1 MSKLIVKSGGATREI
16 QLTKENFSI
25 GRTPENDLEVKDTLI
40 SRKHSSIM
48 RKGDRFVIYDL
59 GSSNG
64 TFVNR
69 QKIEMKLLDPGDV
82 IRIGD
87 TEITY
92 ADEKPKDPGRPV
104 KPIAPPGPTAKR
116 EGPAVPGAPPGS
128 RYIVQHVDDIAES
141 YSINVGSKIG
151 AGLSL
156 KDARKE
162 PQGERAAKESKMFF
176 ILFQVGRELSSAAT
190 LDKMLQRSIQL
201 IFEIINADRGV
212 MVVFDE
218 HKALIPRIAYQRQR
232 GFVPGEELP
241 ISSTILG
248 QVVSEKV
255 SVITPDAMQD
265 SRLMAGQ
272 SIVQYNIRS
281 ALCVPLWEESK
292 VYGAIYLD
300 NVAKSY
306 AFTRDDLDL
315 LTAIANLI
323 AIRIKQEDLH
333 EKLRKEEML
342 RANLSKYHSADV
354 VEMLLTRGEDVGL
367 EVQEREVTSLFI
379 DVVGSTKLAE
389 AIGPQ
394 DTAAR
399 LNEFFEMST
408 KAIFD
413 HKGSVNKFI
422 GDEVMAIYNAPLLQ
436 PDHALNAVRTA
447 VKMIQEVERHN
458 REHPERAFDVRIGIN
473 TGPAV
478 AGNVGTPTR
487 MEYTVLGDAVNVA
500 ARLTK
505 YRPEPHRI
513 FIGEATWAKVKGHF
527 EFRDQGDTALKG
539 REKAMR
545 VYEVITQPVRSVTS
559 G

>member
-16 QLTKENFSI
+16 ALVKETFSI
-25 GRTPENDLEVKDTLI
+25 GRTPENDLEVKDSLI
-40 SRKHSSIM
+40 SRKHSSIVK
-48 RKGDRFVIYDL
+48 KGDRYVIYDL

-69 QKIEMKLLDPGDV
+69 EKIEMKVLDPGDI

-92 ADEKPKDPGRPV
+92 RDEKPRESSKRP
-104 KPIAPPGPTAKR
+104 PPGPSAPTAKR
-116 EGPAVPGAPPGS
+116 EAPGVPPAGPPGS

-141 YSINVGSKIG
+141 YSINISNKIG
-151 AGLSL
+151 AGVSL

-162 PQGERAAKESKMFF
+162 PQGERAAHESKMFF
-176 ILFQVGRELSSAAT
+176 ILFQVGRELTSAPT
-190 LDKMLQRSIQL
+190 LDKMLQRSMQL

-212 MVVFDE
+212 MILLDD
-218 HKALIPRIAYQRQR
+218 HNALEPRIAYQRGK
-232 GFVPGEELP
+232 GFINGSELP
-241 ISSTILG
+241 FSNTIVG
-248 QVVSEKV
+248 QAVAEKV
-255 SVITPDAMQD
+255 SVITPDAQQD
-265 SRLMAGQ
+265 ARLMGGE
-272 SIVQYNIRS
+272 SIMQYNIRS
-281 ALCVPLWEESK
+281 ALCVPLWEESR

-342 RANLSKYHSADV
+342 RANLSKYHSPDV
-354 VEMLLTRGEDVGL
+354 VEMLLGRGEDVGL
-367 EVQEREVTSLFI
+367 TVQEREITTIFI

-394 DTAAR
+394 DTATR

-408 KAIFD
+408 KIVFD

-436 PDHALNAVRTA
+436 PDHALNAVKTA
-447 VKMIQEVERHN
+447 VKMLQEIERHN
-458 REHPERAFDVRIGIN
+458 REHPDRAFDVRIGIN

-527 EFRDQGDTALKG
+527 EMRDHGDTPLKG
-539 REKAMR
+539 REKSMR
-545 VYEVITQPVRSVTS
+545 IYEVMVSPVKVSS
-559 G
+559 

>member
-1 MSKLIVKSGGATREI
+1 VSKLIVKAGGATREI
-16 QLTKENFSI
+16 SLTKDSFSI
-25 GRTPENDLEVKDTLI
+25 GRTPENDLEVKDSLI
-40 SRKHSSIM
+40 SRKHSSIVK
-48 RKGDRFVIYDL
+48 KGDRYVIYDL

-69 QKIEMKLLDPGDV
+69 EKIEMKVLDTGDI

-92 ADEKPKDPGRPV
+92 RDEKPKESVLRG
-104 KPIAPPGPTAKR
+104 KPAAAGPTAKR
-116 EGPAVPGAPPGS
+116 EGGPGAPGPGS

-141 YSINVGSKIG
+141 YSINISNKIG

-156 KDARKE
+156 MDARKE
-162 PQGERAAKESKMFF
+162 PQGDRAAKESKMFF
-176 ILFQVGRELSSAAT
+176 ILFQVGRELTSAPT
-190 LDKMLQRSIQL
+190 LDKMLQRSMQL

-212 MVVFDE
+212 MILLDD
-218 HKALIPRIAYQRQR
+218 HNALEPRIAYQRQK
-232 GFVPGEELP
+232 GFISGADLP
-241 ISSTILG
+241 YSNTIVG
-248 QVVSEKV
+248 QAVSEKV
-255 SVITPDAMQD
+255 SVITPDAQQD

-281 ALCVPLWEESK
+281 ALCVPLWEESR

-300 NVAKSY
+300 NVAKTY

-323 AIRIKQEDLH
+323 AIRIKQEELH
-333 EKLRKEEML
+333 DKLRKEEML
-342 RANLSKYHSADV
+342 RANLSKYHSPDV
-354 VEMLLTRGEDVGL
+354 VEMLVGRGQDVGL
-367 EVQEREVTSLFI
+367 EVQEREVTTIFL

-394 DTAAR
+394 DTATR

-408 KAIFD
+408 KIVFE

-447 VKMIQEVERHN
+447 VKMLQEVERHN

-487 MEYTVLGDAVNVA
+487 MEYTVLGDSVNVA

-513 FIGEATWAKVKGHF
+513 FIGEATWAKVKNHF
-527 EFRDQGDTALKG
+527 EVRDHGESALKG
-539 REKAMR
+539 REKSMR
-545 VYEVITQPVRSVTS
+545 VNEVMVNTAKTAVK
-559 G
+559 

>member
-1 MSKLIVKSGGATREI
+1 VSKLIVKSGGATREI
-16 QLTKENFSI
+16 QLAKETFSI
-25 GRTPENDLEVKDTLI
+25 GRTPENDLEVKDSLI
-40 SRKHSSIM
+40 SRKHSSIV
-48 RKGDRFVIYDL
+48 RKGDRYVIYDL

-69 QKIEMKLLDPGDV
+69 EKIEMKVLDPGDV
-82 IRIGD
+82 IKIGE

-92 ADEKPKDPGRPV
+92 SDEKSSRGTRPPTAV
-104 KPIAPPGPTAKR
+104 APTAKR
-116 EGPAVPGAPPGS
+116 EAPAGPPGTGAK
-128 RYIVQHVDDIAES
+128 YIVQHVDDIAEN
-141 YSINVGSKIG
+141 YSINIGSKIG
-151 AGLSL
+151 AGVSL
-156 KDARKE
+156 MDARK
-162 PQGERAAKESKMFF
+162 PPAGDRAAKESKMFF
-176 ILFQVGRELSSAAT
+176 ILFQVGRELTSAPT
-190 LDKMLQRSIQL
+190 LDKMLQRSLQL
-201 IFEIINADRGV
+201 IFEIIGADRGV
-212 MVVFDE
+212 MILLDE
-218 HKALIPRIAYQRQR
+218 HNALEPRIAYQKSK
-232 GFVPGEELP
+232 GFIPGDQLP
-241 ISSTILG
+241 FSNTIVG

-255 SVITPDAMQD
+255 SVITPDAMAD

-272 SIVQYNIRS
+272 SIVAYNIRA
-281 ALCVPLWEESK
+281 ALCVPLWEEAR

-300 NVAKSY
+300 TVAKSY

-323 AIRIKQEDLH
+323 AIRIKQEELH

-342 RANLSKYHSADV
+342 RANLSKYHSPDV
-354 VEMLLTRGEDVGL
+354 VEMLLGRGEDVGL
-367 EVQEREVTSLFI
+367 EVQEREVTTIFL

-394 DTAAR
+394 DTATR

-408 KAIFD
+408 KAVFD

-436 PDHALNAVRTA
+436 ADHALNAVRTA
-447 VKMIQEVERHN
+447 VKMLQEVERHN

-487 MEYTVLGDAVNVA
+487 MEYTVLGDSVNVA

-513 FIGEATWAKVKGHF
+513 FIGEATWAKVKGQF
-527 EFRDQGDTALKG
+527 ETRDLGETALKG
-539 REKAMR
+539 REKSMR
-545 VYEVITQPVRSVTS
+545 VYEVLAGSMKPAAR
-559 G
+559 

>member
-1 MSKLIVKSGGATREI
+1 MSKLIVRSGGTTREI
-16 QLTKENFSI
+16 PLAKDSFSI
-25 GRTPENDLEVKDTLI
+25 GRTPENDLEVKDSLI
-40 SRKHSSIM
+40 SRKHTSIV
-48 RKGDRFVIYDL
+48 RKGDRFLIYDL

-69 QKIEMKLLDPGDV
+69 EKIEMKVLENGDL

-87 TEITY
+87 TEIVFTE
-92 ADEKPKDPGRPV
+92 EKQKDSRPL
-104 KPIAPPGPTAKR
+104 KPAAPAAPTAKR
-116 EGPAVPGAPPGS
+116 EGAAATGS

-141 YSINVGSKIG
+141 YSINISNKIG

-162 PQGERAAKESKMFF
+162 PEGERAAKESKMFF
-176 ILFQVGRELSSAAT
+176 ILFQVGRELTSAPT

-212 MVVFDE
+212 MVLLDDNN
-218 HKALIPRIAYQRQR
+218 ALIPRIAYQRQR
-232 GFVPGEELP
+232 GFIPGAELP
-241 ISSTILG
+241 FSNTILG
-248 QVVSEKV
+248 QVVAEKV
-255 SVITPDAMQD
+255 SVITPDALQD
-265 SRLMAGQ
+265 PRLMAGQ

-281 ALCVPLWEESK
+281 ALCVPLWEETR

-342 RANLSKYHSADV
+342 RSNLSKYHSPDV
-354 VEMLLTRGEDVGL
+354 VEMLLGRGGDVGL
-367 EVQEREVTSLFI
+367 EVQEREVTTLYI

-394 DTAAR
+394 DTATR

-436 PDHALNAVRTA
+436 ADHALNAVRTA
-447 VKMIQEVERHN
+447 VKMLQEVERHN

-487 MEYTVLGDAVNVA
+487 MEYTVLGDSVNVA

-505 YRPEPHRI
+505 FRPDPHRI
-513 FIGEATWAKVKGHF
+513 FIGEATCQKVRAHF
-527 EFRDQGDTALKG
+527 ETRDHGETALRG
-539 REKAMR
+539 REKSMR
-545 VYEVITQPVRSVTS
+545 VYEVMVSTSPQRSAVS
-559 G
+559 S

>member
-16 QLTKENFSI
+16 ALAKETFSI
-25 GRTPENDLEVKDTLI
+25 GRTPENDLEVKDSLI
-40 SRKHSSIM
+40 SRKHSSIVK
-48 RKGDRFVIYDL
+48 KGDRYVIYDL

-69 QKIEMKLLDPGDV
+69 EKIEMKTLDPGDV

-87 TEITY
+87 TEITFS
-92 ADEKPKDPGRPV
+92 DEKPRESSRRP
-104 KPIAPPGPTAKR
+104 PAPAAPTAKR
-116 EGPAVPGAPPGS
+116 EASNPPGAPGAPGS

-141 YSINVGSKIG
+141 YSINVGPKIG

-156 KDARKE
+156 KDVKQPA
-162 PQGERAAKESKMFF
+162 GERAAKESKMFF
-176 ILFQVGRELSSAAT
+176 ILFQVGRELTSAPT
-190 LDKMLQRSIQL
+190 LDKMLQRSMQL

-212 MVVFDE
+212 MILLDE
-218 HKALIPRIAYQRQR
+218 HQALEPRIAYQRQK
-232 GFVPGEELP
+232 GFIPGDQLP
-241 ISSTILG
+241 FSNTIVG
-248 QVVSEKV
+248 QAVSEKV
-255 SVITPDAMQD
+255 SVITPDAQQD

-272 SIVQYNIRS
+272 SIMQYNIRS
-281 ALCVPLWEESK
+281 ALCVPLWEESR

-300 NVAKSY
+300 NSAKSY

-342 RANLSKYHSADV
+342 RANLSKYHSPDV
-354 VEMLLTRGEDVGL
+354 VEMLLGRGEDVGL
-367 EVQEREVTSLFI
+367 EVQEREVTTIFL

-394 DTAAR
+394 DTATR

-408 KAIFD
+408 KIVFD

-436 PDHALNAVRTA
+436 PDHALNAVKTA
-447 VKMIQEVERHN
+447 VKMMQEVERHN

-513 FIGEATWAKVKGHF
+513 FIGEATWAKVKNHF
-527 EFRDQGDTALKG
+527 EIRDHGETALKG
-539 REKAMR
+539 REKSMR
-545 VYEVITQPVRSVTS
+545 VYEVMVTPVKVTS
-559 G
+559 

>member
-1 MSKLIVKSGGATREI
+1 VSKLIVKSGGATREI
-16 QLTKENFSI
+16 ALVKETFSI
-25 GRTPENDLEVKDTLI
+25 GRTPENDLEVKDSLI
-40 SRKHSSIM
+40 SRKHSSIVK
-48 RKGDRFVIYDL
+48 KGDRFVIYDL

-69 QKIEMKLLDPGDV
+69 EKIEMKVLDPGDI

-92 ADEKPKDPGRPV
+92 RDDKSRDSAKKP
-104 KPIAPPGPTAKR
+104 APPGPTAKR
-116 EGPAVPGAPPGS
+116 EAPAAGPPGS
-128 RYIVQHVDDIAES
+128 RYIIQHVDDIAEN
-141 YSINVGSKIG
+141 YSINIGNKLG
-151 AGLSL
+151 AGVSL
-156 KDARKE
+156 LDARKE
-162 PQGERAAKESKMFF
+162 PAGERAAKESKMFF
-176 ILFQVGRELSSAAT
+176 ILFQVGRELTSAPT

-212 MVVFDE
+212 MVLLGE
-218 HKALIPRIAYQRQR
+218 HNELEPRIAYQKGK
-232 GFVPGEELP
+232 GFIPGAELP
-241 ISSTILG
+241 FSNTIVG
-248 QVVSEKV
+248 QAVSEKV
-255 SVITPDAMQD
+255 SVITPDAQQD

-272 SIVQYNIRS
+272 SIMQYNIRS
-281 ALCVPLWEESK
+281 ALCVPLWEEAR

-300 NVAKSY
+300 NIAKSY

-323 AIRIKQEDLH
+323 AIRIKQEELH

-342 RANLSKYHSADV
+342 RANLSKYHSPDV
-354 VEMLLTRGEDVGL
+354 VEMLLGRGEDVGL
-367 EVQEREVTSLFI
+367 EVQEREITTIYI

-394 DTAAR
+394 DTATR

-408 KAIFD
+408 KIVFD

-436 PDHALNAVRTA
+436 PDHAMNAVRTA
-447 VKMIQEVERHN
+447 VKMLQEVERHN
-458 REHPERAFDVRIGIN
+458 KEHPERAFDVRIGIN

-527 EFRDQGDTALKG
+527 EIRDHGDTALKG
-539 REKAMR
+539 REKSMR
-545 VYEVITQPVRSVTS
+545 VYEVMASSSPQRSAVS
-559 G
+559 P

>member
-1 MSKLIVKSGGATREI
+1 MSKLIVRSGGATREI
-16 QLTKENFSI
+16 ALVKESFAI
-25 GRTPENDLEVKDTLI
+25 GRTPENDLEVKDSLI
-40 SRKHSSIM
+40 SRKHSSIVK
-48 RKGDRFVIYDL
+48 KGDRYVIYDL

-69 QKIEMKLLDPGDV
+69 EKIEMKVLDAGDV

-87 TEITY
+87 TEITFSE
-92 ADEKPKDPGRPV
+92 EKTKEIGRHA
-104 KPIAPPGPTAKR
+104 KPPSPTAPTAKR
-116 EGPAVPGAPPGS
+116 EVPAAPGGPPGS

-141 YSINVGSKIG
+141 YSINISNKIG

-162 PQGERAAKESKMFF
+162 PAGERAAKESKMFF
-176 ILFQVGRELSSAAT
+176 ILFQVGRELTSAPT
-190 LDKMLQRSIQL
+190 LDKMLQRSMQL

-212 MVVFDE
+212 MILLDD
-218 HKALIPRIAYQRQR
+218 HNALEPRIAYQRGK
-232 GFVPGEELP
+232 GFIPGDQLP
-241 ISSTILG
+241 FSNTIVG
-248 QVVSEKV
+248 QAVSEKV
-255 SVITPDAMQD
+255 SVVTPDAQQD

-272 SIVQYNIRS
+272 SIMQYNIRS
-281 ALCVPLWEESK
+281 ALCVPLWEESR

-342 RANLSKYHSADV
+342 RANLSKYHSPDV
-354 VEMLLTRGEDVGL
+354 VEMLLGRGEDVGL
-367 EVQEREVTSLFI
+367 EVQEREITTIYI

-394 DTAAR
+394 DTATR

-408 KAIFD
+408 KIVFD

-447 VKMIQEVERHN
+447 VKMLQEVERHN

-513 FIGEATWAKVKGHF
+513 FIGEATWAKVRGHF
-527 EFRDQGDTALKG
+527 EIRDHGETALKG
-539 REKAMR
+539 REKALR
-545 VYEVITQPVRSVTS
+545 VYEVMVAPVKVTS
-559 G
+559 

>member
-1 MSKLIVKSGGATREI
+1 VSKLIVKSGGTTREI
-16 QLTKENFSI
+16 QLVKENFSI

-40 SRKHSSIM
+40 SRKHSSIV
-48 RKGDRFVIYDL
+48 RKGDRFVLYDL

-69 QKIEMKLLDPGDV
+69 QKIEMKLLDNGDV

-92 ADEKPKDPGRPV
+92 RDDKSKEPTRPT
-104 KPIAPPGPTAKR
+104 KPIVPAGPTAKR
-116 EGPAVPGAPPGS
+116 EAPGVPGSPPGS

-141 YSINVGSKIG
+141 YSINIGSQIG

-176 ILFQVGRELSSAAT
+176 ILFQVGRELTSAAT

-212 MVVFDE
+212 MVLLDE
-218 HKALIPRIAYQRQR
+218 HRALVPRIAYQRQR

-272 SIVQYNIRS
+272 SIIAHNIRS
-281 ALCVPLWEESK
+281 ALCVPLWEETK

-300 NVAKSY
+300 NIAKSY

-333 EKLRKEEML
+333 EKLRKEEIL

-379 DVVGSTKLAE
+379 DVVGSTKLSE

-408 KAIFD
+408 KAIFE

-422 GDEVMAIYNAPLLQ
+422 GDEVMAIYNAPILQ
-436 PDHALNAVRTA
+436 ADHALNAVRTA
-447 VKMIQEVERHN
+447 VRMIQDLDRHN
-458 REHPERAFDVRIGIN
+458 REHPERKFDVRIGIN

-487 MEYTVLGDAVNVA
+487 MEYTVIGDSVNVA

-505 YRPEPHRI
+505 YKPEPNRI
-513 FIGEATWAKVKGHF
+513 FVGQATWAKVKSQF
-527 EFRDQGDTALKG
+527 EARDLGETALKG
-539 REKAMR
+539 REKSMR
-545 VYEVITQPVRSVTS
+545 VYEIVVQGVKVS
-559 G
+559 